1 MAKKEEYIKL
11 ENEIVQ
17 QLKTCFDPEI
27 PVNIYELGL
36 IYGINLSDDFIV
48 TITMTLTAPNCP
60 VAESLPLEVR
70 DKVKQVYG
78 VKDAVVNIVF
88 DPPWSKDMMSETALM
103 ELGFL

>member
-1 MAKKEEYIKL
+1 MAKKEDYIKL
-11 ENEIVQ
+11 ENDIVD

-36 IYGINLSDDFIV
+36 IYGIDLSDDFTV

-60 VAESLPLEVR
+60 VAESLPVEVR
-70 DKVKQVYG
+70 DKVKQVHG
-78 VKDAVVNIVF
+78 VKDVTVNIVF